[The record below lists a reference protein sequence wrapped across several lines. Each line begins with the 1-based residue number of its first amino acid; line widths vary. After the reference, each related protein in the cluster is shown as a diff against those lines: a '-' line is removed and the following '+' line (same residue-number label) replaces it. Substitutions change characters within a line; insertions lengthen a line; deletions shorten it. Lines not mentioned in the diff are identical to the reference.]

1 MIMTYQPQKL
11 TQQEINEN
19 TIECDG
25 ELYLFDENHSGILYL
40 TDECVNKYNLCKEYD
55 VDLIDWDDILGD
67 TENDP
72 FNHYQQLKGKGFKWE
87 YYVSQFTEV
96 YDLEGN
102 YLRNCVYEEWEVC
115 KVNDIPLEIL
125 TDEGCEIIGWCDG

>member
-1 MIMTYQPQKL
+1 MTYQPQKL

-19 TIECDG
+19 TLECDG
-25 ELYLFDENHSGILYL
+25 ELYLFDENHSGMLYL
-40 TDECVNKYNLCKEYD
+40 TEECVNKYNLCKEYD
-55 VDLIDWDDILGD
+55 VELIEWD
-67 TENDP
+67 EWSEE
-72 FNHYQQLKGKGFKWE
+72 HSKELKDKGFKWE

-115 KVNDIPLEIL
+115 KVNGIPLEIL